1 MFGPYRRDMTG
12 SSSLKPIERRGGH
25 RNRALLAG
33 KVANQDATQTLD
45 CVIRNLSADGAMI
58 ETPTPHLV
66 PAEMHLVQIK
76 EGIAWDAEV
85 IWRRGNRVGVKLN
98 ARHDLR
104 ESTEKQLRALR
115 AIWSQM
121 ALR

>member
-1 MFGPYRRDMTG
+1 MTG
-12 SSSLKPIERRGGH
+12 SSSPKPIERRRGQ

-33 KVANQDATQTLD
+33 KVANVDASQTLD
-45 CVIRNLSADGAMI
+45 CVIRNLSPDGAMI
-58 ETPTPHLV
+58 ETSTPHLV
-66 PAEMHLVQIK
+66 PSEMHLVQIK
-76 EGIAWDAEV
+76 DGIAWDAEV

-115 AIWSQM
+115 AIWGQM

>member
-1 MFGPYRRDMTG
+1 MTV
-12 SSSLKPIERRGGH
+12 SSSLQPIERRRGQ
-25 RNRALLAG
+25 RNRALLTG
-33 KVANQDATQTLD
+33 KVANEDATQTLD
-45 CVIRNLSADGAMI
+45 CVIRNLSPDGAMI
-58 ETPTPHLV
+58 ETLTPHLV
-66 PAEMHLVQIK
+66 PQEMRLVQIS
-76 EGIAWDAEV
+76 EGIVWDAEV

-104 ESTEKQLRALR
+104 ESTERSLRALR